1 VSLLLQLLLL
11 LKLALLSAL
20 LAHDMLPVLMLVLVL
35 LLPCQLTLLPAQE
48 LKGEGTAEHRS
59 SLDIRL
65 PLLVNVLPSLMRMG
79 RARELLLLA
88 EDGS

>member
-1 VSLLLQLLLL
+1 MSLLLQLLLL

-20 LAHDMLPVLMLVLVL
+20 LAHDKLPVLVLVL

-59 SLDIRL
+59 SQDNRL
-65 PLLVNVLPSLMRMG
+65 PLLVNVLPSLMPMG